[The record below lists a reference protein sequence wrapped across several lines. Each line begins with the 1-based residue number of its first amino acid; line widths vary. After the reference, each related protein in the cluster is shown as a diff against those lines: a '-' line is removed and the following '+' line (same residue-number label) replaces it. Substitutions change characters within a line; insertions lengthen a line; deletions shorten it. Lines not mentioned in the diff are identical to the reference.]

1 MGPKPILVD
10 VVVKHSL
17 APSLFEQCAAD
28 DGSVLKHAEA
38 EKHRS
43 YDGLADQIGARFFAF
58 AVETTGRLGDEALAF
73 IRHIIHEGARFKN
86 VWAAKEV
93 VNGIY
98 RTVAIAIA
106 RGNADIVDS
115 NLGKARRA
123 AWAE

>member
-1 MGPKPILVD
+1 MASHTFCSQPTSTRRVRD
-10 VVVKHSL
+10 
-17 APSLFEQCAAD
+17 AALHCI
-28 DGSVLKHAEA
+28 SAVEA

-43 YDGLADQIGARFFAF
+43 YDGLADQIGAKFFAF

-73 IRHIIHEGARFKN
+73 IRHIIQEGARFKN

-106 RGNADIVDS
+106 RGNADIIDS